1 MTSGVAEGAQ
11 VAVAQGNPMLSPR
24 IEKVVV
30 NISVGNNWER
40 LQRAMKLL
48 EQLTGQKPSI
58 RRAKKTIK
66 TFGISKGDPVACI
79 VTLRKQR
86 AYEFLRKALKA
97 VGNKLPISCVDEHGN
112 FAFGIKE
119 HLDIPG
125 TKYDPSIGIFGMDV
139 VVHLARPGLRVQ
151 LRKRRRSKV
160 GKKHRLTKED
170 AIKYVEEKFWVEWV
184 G

>member
-1 MTSGVAEGAQ
+1 MSATVEPQ
-11 VAVAQGNPMLSPR
+11 EAVVKENPMLKPR

-30 NISVGNNWER
+30 NICVGNNWER

-48 EQLTGQKPSI
+48 EQLTGQKPAI

-66 TFGISKGDPVACI
+66 AFGISKGNPIACI
-79 VTLRKQR
+79 VTLRKQK
-86 AYEFLRKALKA
+86 AYEFLKKALAA
-97 VGNKLPISCVDEHGN
+97 VGNKLPVSCVDKHGN
-112 FAFGIKE
+112 LAFGIKE

-125 TKYDPSIGIFGMDV
+125 TKYDPSIGVFGMDV
-139 VVHLARPGLRVQ
+139 IVHLARPGFRVQ
-151 LRKRRRSKV
+151 LRKRRKSKV

-170 AIKYVEEKFWVEWV
+170 AIKFVQEELGVEWV